1 MHKIAHSFSKYKIPT
16 VKRRCQLQLSN
27 LNDNNSKTNNDSTVL
42 LIDDEKVVIE
52 ICEMML
58 LRLGHKVFKAYSGS
72 EALKI
77 FEDYGNQIDLIISD
91 MFMPEMDGKELVGEL
106 RKIDHHVKVLLSSG
120 ALTDFDEE
128 ELVNRGFNGFLK
140 KPYSMEV
147 LSEKMAEILN

>member
-1 MHKIAHSFSKYKIPT
+1 M
-16 VKRRCQLQLSN
+16 QLLK
-27 LNDNNSKTNNDSTVL
+27 LNENISTAFKENTVL

-58 LRLGHKVFKAYSGS
+58 LRLGHKVFKANSGF

-77 FEDYGNQIDLIISD
+77 FEDFGSQIDLIISD
-91 MFMPEMDGKELVGEL
+91 MFMPEMDGQELVGEL

-120 ALTDFDEE
+120 ALLDFDEE

-140 KPYSMEV
+140 KPYSIKA
-147 LSEKMAEILN
+147 LSEKMNEILN